1 MKPTHQL
8 LAGLLAILAS
18 GLNPVAAE
26 PAPSFAAIEQ
36 AVRQAMPSTRIDAIA
51 PSPIPGLVEV
61 VAGRNILY
69 ADISGRWLVVG
80 HLYDLTTARD
90 VTAERKTQLAR
101 LDWKALPF
109 EAAVHYGEGPL
120 RLAVF
125 SDPDCPWCRKLH
137 QALRQAEGIE
147 VWEIMFP
154 VPALHPEARDKAVAI
169 LCDARPADALMR
181 VGSMDGPGRATHAAR
196 DGGGRQRREQ
206 IVEDAKADMDGTA
219 KDSEPPAADCTKR
232 ARDRVDQAMAFG
244 RAHGVQGTPTLV
256 APDGRVH
263 NGYLPIEQLRT
274 WLKQGAAESTDG
286 PGRATPD
293 ANAERGEVQ

>member
-8 LAGLLAILAS
+8 LAGLLVILAS
-18 GLNPVAAE
+18 GLTPVAAE

-36 AVRQAMPSTRIDAIA
+36 AVRQAMPSTRIDTIA

-69 ADISGRWLVVG
+69 ADTSGRWLMVG

-90 VTAERKTQLAR
+90 VTAERKAQLAR
-101 LDWKALPF
+101 LDWKALPLD
-109 EAAVHYGEGPL
+109 AAVRYGEGPL

-169 LCDARPADALMR
+169 LCDAQPAQALAQVMK
-181 VGSMDGPGRATHAAR
+181 GNAIDGQPA
-196 DGGGRQRREQ
+196 
-206 IVEDAKADMDGTA
+206 
-219 KDSEPPAADCTKR
+219 AADCTGR
-232 ARDRVDQAMAFG
+232 ARELVDQAMAFG
-244 RAHGVQGTPTLV
+244 RAHGIQGTPTLV

-274 WLKQGAAESTDG
+274 WLEQGAVGSTDG

-293 ANAERGEVQ
+293 ANAERGAVQ

>member
-1 MKPTHQL
+1 MKPTHQRL
-8 LAGLLAILAS
+8 VGLLVILAS
-18 GLNPVAAE
+18 GLTPVAAE
-26 PAPSFAAIEQ
+26 PAPSFAAVEQ

-80 HLYDLTTARD
+80 HLYDLTTAQD
-90 VTAERKTQLAR
+90 VTAERKAQLAR
-101 LDWKALPF
+101 LDWNALPF
-109 EAAVHYGEGPL
+109 DAAVHYGEGSL

-137 QALRQAEGIE
+137 QTLQQAEGIE

-181 VGSMDGPGRATHAAR
+181 VM
-196 DGGGRQRREQ
+196 E
-206 IVEDAKADMDGTA
+206 GTV
-219 KDSEPPAADCTKR
+219 KDREPPAADCTER
-232 ARDRVDQAMAFG
+232 ARGLVDQAMAFG
-244 RAHGVQGTPTLV
+244 RAHGIQGTPTLV
-256 APDGRVH
+256 APDGRIH
-263 NGYLPIEQLRT
+263 NGYLPIEQLRA
-274 WLKQGAAESTDG
+274 WLNQGTAGSTDG
-286 PGRATPD
+286 SGRATPD
-293 ANAERGEVQ
+293 AKAERGVVQ